1 MKPTTHAMPTSR
13 NPVLRLLLRWVAGL
27 RFPQLFLLFAALFG
41 IDFLL
46 PDAIPF
52 VDELMLGLG
61 TLLLGSIR
69 KRRDAPIDVTPGR
82 R

>member
-1 MKPTTHAMPTSR
+1 MTMATGVPTSR
-13 NPVLRLLLRWVAGL
+13 NPLMRLFMGWLGGL
-27 RFPQLFLLFAALFG
+27 RHPQLFLLFAALFG

-52 VDELMLGLG
+52 LDEIMLLVG
-61 TLLLGSIR
+61 TLLLGSMR
-69 KRRDAPIDVTPGR
+69 RRRDEPIDVTPPR